1 MDKSKKNT
9 LSTFF
14 TPPEGELTPPTDEEM
29 SAIPDD
35 CLAIAFY
42 TAPGHRPRYVSGE
55 PHGDRIR
62 VRYFHRQSDDLLL
75 ARAWFGPG
83 CEGPPWHAHGGSSA
97 ALLDEAMGIRAWMTG
112 KRVLAGRI
120 QINFRAPLPLGRTFM
135 LEAWVERVSGRKVVC
150 KAKLLG
156 PDGTVYVDGEGLYL
170 ELDPNLLPEDAEFHP
185 IRSIPDGAQDHLD

>member
-1 MDKSKKNT
+1 MA
-9 LSTFF
+9 
-14 TPPEGELTPPTDEEM
+14 PPDDAEM
-29 SAIPDD
+29 GAIPDD

-62 VRYFHRQSDDLLL
+62 VRYFHRQSDDRLL

-112 KRVLAGRI
+112 KSVLAGRI
-120 QINFRAPLPLGRTFM
+120 QVNFRAPLPLGRICW
-135 LEAWVERVSGRKVVC
+135 LEAWVEKVDGRKVVC
-150 KAKLLG
+150 RATLSG
-156 PDGTVYVDGEGLYL
+156 SDGTVYVDGEGLYL
-170 ELDPNLLPEDAEFHP
+170 ELDMSAFPEDLEFEP
-185 IRSIPDGAQDHLD
+185 IRLIADGTEDKPE